1 MIIKKTLN
9 KKFDLVV
16 IGAGSGGLAA
26 AKRAARHGA
35 KVCIVEGDK
44 IGGTCVI
51 RGCVPKK
58 LMVYAANSR
67 KNILNSKGYGLSSE
81 KLSFDS
87 KVLLK
92 SIKNEVNRLSELHL
106 NALEKLKITTI
117 RGWGRFKNKDHLDII
132 DIDKKSVLDTVNAE
146 KFLISVGGKPI
157 KLNIP
162 GSEFSWSSNEIF
174 ELEELPKSIL
184 IIGGGYIA
192 CEFACI
198 FNNLGINVTQLLRSN
213 NLLNGFDLD
222 LSSSLRETMISSGI
236 TLIFNDELLKIEKKE
251 KKIFDFIL
259 KSGQKCDAE
268 SFLYAI
274 GREPNLDLIN
284 IQELDLKMNGKF
296 IEVNEINQTNKS
308 NIFAIGDVIDKPNLT
323 PVAIEQGRVF
333 ADNFYG
339 NLNRSIN
346 YEYIPKAVFSNPEI
360 ATVGLTEK
368 EANNMFGEKNI
379 EIFKCKFKPM
389 SNTFK
394 NINSKCLLKLVVNKS
409 NDKVIGCHM
418 FGESSAEIIQMASIS
433 LSMGVTK
440 EQFNSTMA
448 LHPTISEEYVTMY

>member
-1 MIIKKTLN
+1 MN
-9 KKFDLVV
+9 KKFDLIV

-26 AKRAARHGA
+26 AKRAAKYGA

-58 LMVYAANSR
+58 LMVYAANAR
-67 KNILNSKGYGLSSE
+67 KNIINSKGYGLTHE

-87 KVLLK
+87 KFLLK
-92 SIKNEVNRLSELHL
+92 SIRNEVDRLSEMHL
-106 NALEKLKITTI
+106 NALEKLKINTFK
-117 RGWGRFKNKDHLDII
+117 GWGRFKNKDQLDII
-132 DIDKKSVLDTVNAE
+132 SPDKKSLLNTISAE

-157 KLNIP
+157 KLKIP

-174 ELEELPKSIL
+174 ELEKLPESIL

-198 FNNLGINVTQLLRSN
+198 LNNLGINVTQLLRSN
-213 NLLNGFDLD
+213 NLLNGFDFD
-222 LSSSLRETMISSGI
+222 LSSSLKETMLTSGI
-236 TLIFNDELLKIEKKE
+236 RLIFNDELLNVEKRE
-251 KKIFDFIL
+251 KSFDFIL
-259 KSGQKCDAE
+259 KSGQKCNSE

-274 GREPNLDLIN
+274 GREPNLDSLN
-284 IQELDLKMNGKF
+284 IQELQLKMNGKF
-296 IEVNEINQTNKS
+296 IKVNELNQTNQS

-339 NLNRSIN
+339 NLQRSIN

-368 EANNMFGEKNI
+368 EANNIYGAENI

-394 NINSKCLLKLVVNKS
+394 NVNAKCLLKLVVNKS

-433 LSMGVTK
+433 ISMGVTK
-440 EQFNSTMA
+440 KQFDSTMA

>member
-9 KKFDLVV
+9 KKFDLAV

-26 AKRAARHGA
+26 AKRAAKHGA

-67 KNILNSKGYGLSSE
+67 KNILNSKGYGLSHE

-132 DIDKKSVLDTVNAE
+132 DCDKKSVLDTISAE

-174 ELEELPKSIL
+174 ELEQLPESIL

-213 NLLNGFDLD
+213 NLLNDFDFD
-222 LSSSLRETMISSGI
+222 LSSSLKETMTSSGI
-236 TLIFNDELLKIEKKE
+236 RLIFNDELLKIEKKE
-251 KKIFDFIL
+251 KFFDFTL

-274 GREPNLDLIN
+274 GREPNLDMI
-284 IQELDLKMNGKF
+284 
-296 IEVNEINQTNKS
+296 
-308 NIFAIGDVIDKPNLT
+308 
-323 PVAIEQGRVF
+323 
-333 ADNFYG
+333 
-339 NLNRSIN
+339 
-346 YEYIPKAVFSNPEI
+346 
-360 ATVGLTEK
+360 
-368 EANNMFGEKNI
+368 
-379 EIFKCKFKPM
+379 
-389 SNTFK
+389 
-394 NINSKCLLKLVVNKS
+394 CLLYTS
-409 NDKVIGCHM
+409 PSPRDWTISRM
-418 FGESSAEIIQMASIS
+418 PSSA
-433 LSMGVTK
+433 
-440 EQFNSTMA
+440 
-448 LHPTISEEYVTMY
+448 

>member
-9 KKFDLVV
+9 KKFDLIV

-26 AKRAARHGA
+26 AKRAAKYGA
-35 KVCIVEGDK
+35 NVCIVEGDK

-58 LMVYAANSR
+58 LMVYAATSR
-67 KNILNSKGYGLSSE
+67 KNIINSKGYGLSHD

-87 KVLLK
+87 KFLLE
-92 SIKNEVNRLSELHL
+92 SIRNEVDRLSDLHF
-106 NALEKLKITTI
+106 NALEKLKINI
-117 RGWGRFKNKDHLDII
+117 YEGWGRFKNNNQLDIVAP
-132 DIDKKSVLDTVNAE
+132 DKKSVIETISSE

-162 GSEFSWSSNEIF
+162 GSEFSWSSNDIF
-174 ELEELPKSIL
+174 ELDKLPKSIL

-198 FNNLGINVTQLLRSN
+198 FNNLGIHVTQLLRSN

-222 LSSSLRETMISSGI
+222 LSSSLKETMKSSGI
-236 TLIFNDELLKIEKKE
+236 KLIFNDELLKIEKRE
-251 KKIFDFIL
+251 KFFDLIL
-259 KSGQKCDAE
+259 KSGQKCIAE

-274 GREPNLDLIN
+274 GREPNLDSLN
-284 IQELDLKMNGKF
+284 IQELKLKMKGKF
-296 IEVNEINQTNKS
+296 IEVNEFNQTNHS
-308 NIFAIGDVIDKPNLT
+308 NIFAIGDVIDRPNLT

-339 NLNRSIN
+339 NLKRSIN

-360 ATVGLTEK
+360 ATVGFTEK
-368 EANNMFGEKNI
+368 EANNLYGEENI
-379 EIFKCKFKPM
+379 EIYKCKFKPM
-389 SNTFK
+389 SNTLK
-394 NINSKCLLKLVVNKS
+394 NINSKCLLKLVVNKL

-418 FGESSAEIIQMASIS
+418 FGESSAEIIQMASIA
-433 LSMGVTK
+433 LNMGVTK
-440 EQFNSTMA
+440 KQFDSTMA

>member
-1 MIIKKTLN
+1 MN
-9 KKFDLVV
+9 KNFDLIV

-26 AKRAARHGA
+26 AKRAAKYGA
-35 KVCIVEGDK
+35 KVCILEGDK

-67 KNILNSKGYGLSSE
+67 QNILNSKGYGLTHE

-87 KVLLK
+87 KFLLK
-92 SIKNEVNRLSELHL
+92 SIRNEVNRLSELHF
-106 NALEKLKITTI
+106 NALEKLKINTLK
-117 RGWGRFKNKDHLDII
+117 GWGRFKNKDQLDVIAP
-132 DIDKKSVLDTVNAE
+132 DKKSVLETISAE
-146 KFLISVGGKPI
+146 KFLIAVGGKPI

-162 GSEFSWSSNEIF
+162 GSNFSWSSNEIF
-174 ELEELPKSIL
+174 ELEKLPESIL

-198 FNNLGINVTQLLRSN
+198 FNNLGIHVTQLLRSN
-213 NLLNGFDLD
+213 NLLNGFDFD
-222 LSSSLRETMISSGI
+222 LSSSLKETMISSGI
-236 TLIFNDELLKIEKKE
+236 RLIFDDELLMIEKKE
-251 KKIFDFIL
+251 KSFDFIL
-259 KSGQKCDAE
+259 KSGQKCNAQ

-274 GREPNLDLIN
+274 GREPNLDFLN
-284 IQELDLKMNGKF
+284 IQELGLKMNGKF
-296 IEVNEINQTNKS
+296 IEVNELNQTNQS

-333 ADNFYG
+333 SDNFYG
-339 NLNRSIN
+339 NINRLIN

-368 EANNMFGEKNI
+368 EANNIYGEENI

-389 SNTFK
+389 SNTLK
-394 NINSKCLLKLVVNKS
+394 NINTKCLLKLVVNKL

-418 FGESSAEIIQMASIS
+418 FGESSSEIIQMASIS
-433 LSMGVTK
+433 ISMGVTK
-440 EQFNSTMA
+440 KQFDSTMA

>member
-1 MIIKKTLN
+1 LN
-9 KKFDLVV
+9 NRFDLIVV
-16 IGAGSGGLAA
+16 GAGSGGLAA
-26 AKRAARHGA
+26 AKRAAKYGA

-67 KNILNSKGYGLSSE
+67 KNIINSKGYGLTYE

-87 KVLLK
+87 KFLLK
-92 SIKNEVNRLSELHL
+92 SIRNEVDRLSEFHF
-106 NALEKLKITTI
+106 NALDKLKINLI
-117 RGWGRFKNKDHLDII
+117 KGWGRFKNKHQLDVIA
-132 DIDKKSVLDTVNAE
+132 LDRNSILETISAE

-174 ELEELPKSIL
+174 ELENLPESIL

-213 NLLNGFDLD
+213 NLLNGFDFD
-222 LSSSLRETMISSGI
+222 LSSSLKEAMISSGI
-236 TLIFNDELLKIEKKE
+236 KLIFNDELLKIEKKE
-251 KKIFDFIL
+251 KFFDFIL
-259 KSGQKCDAE
+259 KSGQKFNAE

-274 GREPNLDLIN
+274 GREPNLDSLN
-284 IQELDLKMNGKF
+284 IQELELKMNGKF
-296 IEVNEINQTNKS
+296 IEVNELNQTNQP

-333 ADNFYG
+333 SDNFYG
-339 NLNRSIN
+339 NLRRSIN

-368 EANNMFGEKNI
+368 QAISRYGEENI

-394 NINSKCLLKLVVNKS
+394 NINSKCLLKLLVNKS

-440 EQFNSTMA
+440 KQFDSTMA

>member
-1 MIIKKTLN
+1 MN
-9 KKFDLVV
+9 KKFDLIV

-26 AKRAARHGA
+26 AKRAAKYGA
-35 KVCIVEGDK
+35 KVCIIEGDK

-67 KNILNSKGYGLSSE
+67 KNILNSNGYGLTHE
-81 KLSFDS
+81 QLSFNS
-87 KVLLK
+87 KYLLK
-92 SIKNEVNRLSELHL
+92 SIRNEVDRLSELHL
-106 NALEKLKITTI
+106 NALEKLNISIFK
-117 RGWGRFKNKDHLDII
+117 GWGRFKNKNELDVITS
-132 DIDKKSVLDTVNAE
+132 DKKNILKTISGE

-162 GSEFSWSSNEIF
+162 GSEFSWSSNDIF
-174 ELEELPKSIL
+174 ELEKLPKSIL

-222 LSSSLRETMISSGI
+222 LSSSLKETMKSSGVR
-236 TLIFNDELLKIEKKE
+236 LIFNDELIKIQKKE
-251 KKIFDFIL
+251 EFFDFIL
-259 KSGQKCDAE
+259 NSGQKFNAE
-268 SFLYAI
+268 SSLYAI
-274 GREPNLDLIN
+274 GREPNLDSLN
-284 IQELDLKMNGKF
+284 IQELKLKMNGKF
-296 IEVNEINQTNKS
+296 IEVNEFNQTNQS
-308 NIFAIGDVIDKPNLT
+308 NIFAIGDVVDRPNLT

-339 NLNRSIN
+339 NLKRSIN
-346 YEYIPKAVFSNPEI
+346 FEYIPKAVFSNPEI

-368 EANNMFGEKNI
+368 EANNLYGSENI
-379 EIFKCKFKPM
+379 KIFKCKFKPM
-389 SNTFK
+389 SDTFK

-418 FGESSAEIIQMASIS
+418 FGESSAEIIQMASIA
-433 LSMGVTK
+433 LNMGVTK
-440 EQFNSTMA
+440 KQFDSTMA

>member
-9 KKFDLVV
+9 KNFDLVV

-26 AKRAARHGA
+26 AKRAAKYGA

-67 KNILNSKGYGLSSE
+67 KNIIDSKGYGLSHE

-87 KVLLK
+87 KFLLK
-92 SIKNEVNRLSELHL
+92 SIKTEVGRLSDLHL
-106 NALEKLKITTI
+106 NALEKLKINI
-117 RGWGRFKNKDHLDII
+117 CRGWGRFKNKNQLDII
-132 DIDKKSVLDTVNAE
+132 APDKKSVLETISAE

-174 ELEELPKSIL
+174 ELEKLPESIL

-222 LSSSLRETMISSGI
+222 LSSSLKETMTSEGI
-236 TLIFNDELLKIEKKE
+236 RLIFNDELANIEKKE
-251 KKIFDFIL
+251 KFFDFIL
-259 KSGQKCDAE
+259 KSGKKCNAE
-268 SFLYAI
+268 NFLYAI
-274 GREPNLDLIN
+274 GREPNLDSLN
-284 IQELDLKMNGKF
+284 IQELELNMNGKF
-296 IEVNEINQTNKS
+296 IEVNELNQTNKS
-308 NIFAIGDVIDKPNLT
+308 NIYAIGDVIDKPNLT
-323 PVAIEQGRVF
+323 PVAIEQGRIF
-333 ADNFYG
+333 SDNNYG

-368 EANNMFGEKNI
+368 EASNTYGEKNI
-379 EIFKCKFKPM
+379 EIFKCRFKPM

-394 NINSKCLLKLVVNKS
+394 NIDSKCLLKIVVNKS
-409 NDKVIGCHM
+409 TDKVIGCHM

-433 LSMGVTK
+433 ISMGVTK
-440 EQFNSTMA
+440 KQFNSTMA

>member
-9 KKFDLVV
+9 KNFDLIV

-26 AKRAARHGA
+26 AKRAAKYGA
-35 KVCIVEGDK
+35 KVGIVEGDK

-58 LMVYAANSR
+58 LMVYASNSR
-67 KNILNSKGYGLSSE
+67 KNILNSKGYGLSHE

-87 KVLLK
+87 KFLLK
-92 SIKNEVNRLSELHL
+92 SIRNEVDRLSELHL
-106 NALEKLKITTI
+106 CALEKFNIKIYK
-117 RGWGRFKNKDHLDII
+117 GWGRFKNKNQLDVLTS
-132 DIDKKSVLDTVNAE
+132 DKKNVLETISAD

-174 ELEELPKSIL
+174 ELEKLPKSIL

-198 FNNLGINVTQLLRSN
+198 LNNLGIDVTQLVRSN
-213 NLLNGFDLD
+213 NLLNSFDLD
-222 LSSSLRETMISSGI
+222 LSTSLNEAMKSSGI
-236 TLIFNDELLKIEKKE
+236 KLINNDELLKIEKKE
-251 KKIFDFIL
+251 KSFDFIL
-259 KSGQKCDAE
+259 KSGQKLNEE

-274 GREPNLDLIN
+274 GREPNLDSLN
-284 IQELDLKMNGKF
+284 IKELNLKMNGKF
-296 IEVNEINQTNKS
+296 IEVNKFNQTNQS

-333 ADNFYG
+333 SDNFYG
-339 NLNRSIN
+339 NLKRSIN
-346 YEYIPKAVFSNPEI
+346 YKYIPKAVFSDPEI

-368 EANNMFGEKNI
+368 EAKDIYGGENI
-379 EIFKCKFKPM
+379 KVFKCKFKPM

-394 NINSKCLLKLVVNKS
+394 NTNSKCLLKLVVNKL

-418 FGESSAEIIQMASIS
+418 FGETSAEIIQMASIS

-440 EQFNSTMA
+440 KQFDSTMA

>member
-9 KKFDLVV
+9 KNFDLIV

-26 AKRAARHGA
+26 AKRAAKHGA

-67 KNILNSKGYGLSSE
+67 KNIINSKGYGLSHD

-87 KVLLK
+87 RLLLE
-92 SIKNEVNRLSELHL
+92 SIRNEVNRLSELHF
-106 NALEKLKITTI
+106 NALKNLKINI
-117 RGWGRFKNKDHLDII
+117 FDGWGRFKNNNQLDIVAP
-132 DIDKKSVLDTVNAE
+132 DKKSVLETISSD

-162 GSEFSWSSNEIF
+162 GSEFSWSSNDIF
-174 ELEELPKSIL
+174 ELDKLPKSIL

-198 FNNLGINVTQLLRSN
+198 FNNLGIHVTQLLRSN

-222 LSSSLRETMISSGI
+222 LSSSLKETMKSSGI
-236 TLIFNDELLKIEKKE
+236 RLVFNDELLKIEKKE
-251 KKIFDFIL
+251 KCFDFIL
-259 KSGQKCDAE
+259 KSGKKFNAE

-274 GREPNLDLIN
+274 GREPNLDFLN
-284 IQELDLKMNGKF
+284 IQELKLKMNGKF
-296 IEVNEINQTNKS
+296 IKVNEFNQTNQS
-308 NIFAIGDVIDKPNLT
+308 NIFAIGDVIDRPNLT

-339 NLNRSIN
+339 NLTRSIN
-346 YEYIPKAVFSNPEI
+346 YKYIPKAVFSNPEI

-368 EANNMFGEKNI
+368 EAKNTYGEENI
-379 EIFKCKFKPM
+379 KIFKCKFKPM

-394 NINSKCLLKLVVNKS
+394 NINSKCLLKLVVNKL
-409 NDKVIGCHM
+409 NDQVIGCHM
-418 FGESSAEIIQMASIS
+418 FGESSAEIVQMASIS

-440 EQFNSTMA
+440 KQFDSTMA

>member
-9 KKFDLVV
+9 KHFDLIV

-26 AKRAARHGA
+26 AKRAAKYGA
-35 KVCIVEGDK
+35 EVCIVEGDK

-58 LMVYAANSR
+58 LMVYASNSR
-67 KNILNSKGYGLSSE
+67 KNILNSKGYGFTHE

-87 KVLLK
+87 KFLLK
-92 SIKNEVNRLSELHL
+92 SIRNEVNRLSDLHL
-106 NALEKLKITTI
+106 NALEKLKIKI
-117 RGWGRFKNKDHLDII
+117 FNGWGRFKNKNQLDVISS
-132 DIDKKSVLDTVNAE
+132 DKKNVLETISAE

-162 GSEFSWSSNEIF
+162 GSEFSWCSNDIF

-192 CEFACI
+192 CEFASI
-198 FNNLGINVTQLLRSN
+198 FNNLGIHVTQIVRSN

-222 LSSSLRETMISSGI
+222 LSSSLKETMKSSGI
-236 TLIFNDELLKIEKKE
+236 RLIFNDELLKIEKKE
-251 KKIFDFIL
+251 KSFDFIL
-259 KSGQKCDAE
+259 KSGQKCNE
-268 SFLYAI
+268 VSFLYAI
-274 GREPNLDLIN
+274 GRDPNLDSLN
-284 IQELDLKMNGKF
+284 IQDLNLKMNGKF
-296 IEVNEINQTNKS
+296 IDVNQFYQTNQS
-308 NIFAIGDVIDKPNLT
+308 NIFAIGDVIDRPNLT

-339 NLNRSIN
+339 DINRSID

-360 ATVGLTEK
+360 ASVGLTEK
-368 EANNMFGEKNI
+368 EANNIFGDENI
-379 EIFKCKFKPM
+379 KIFKCKFKPM

-409 NDKVIGCHM
+409 NNKVIGCHM

-433 LSMGVTK
+433 ISMGVTK
-440 EQFNSTMA
+440 KQFDSTMA

>member
-1 MIIKKTLN
+1 LI
-9 KKFDLVV
+9 KKFDLIV

-26 AKRAARHGA
+26 AKRAAKYGA

-67 KNILNSKGYGLSSE
+67 NNILNSKGYGLNYE

-87 KVLLK
+87 KFLLK
-92 SIKNEVNRLSELHL
+92 SIRDEVDRLSDLHF
-106 NALEKLKITTI
+106 NALEKFKINI
-117 RGWGRFKNKDHLDII
+117 FKGWGRFKNKFHLDII
-132 DIDKKSVLDTVNAE
+132 DPDNKSVLETITAE
-146 KFLISVGGKPI
+146 RFLISVGGKPI

-174 ELEELPKSIL
+174 ELEKLPESVL

-198 FNNLGINVTQLLRSN
+198 FNNLGIHVTQLLRSN
-213 NLLNGFDLD
+213 NLLNGFDID
-222 LSSSLRETMISSGI
+222 LSSSLKETMISSGI
-236 TLIFNDELLKIEKKE
+236 KLIFNDELLKIEKKE
-251 KKIFDFIL
+251 KFYDFIL
-259 KSGQKCDAE
+259 KSGQKCKAE

-274 GREPNLDLIN
+274 GREPNLDSLN
-284 IQELDLKMNGKF
+284 IQELELKMNGKF
-296 IEVNEINQTNKS
+296 IKVNAFNQTNQS

-368 EANNMFGEKNI
+368 EAKNLYGEENI

-409 NDKVIGCHM
+409 NDKVTGCHM

-433 LSMGVTK
+433 ISMGVTK
-440 EQFNSTMA
+440 KQFDSTMA

>member
-35 KVCIVEGDK
+35 RVCIVEGDK

-58 LMVYAANSR
+58 LMVYASNSR
-67 KNILNSKGYGLSSE
+67 QNILNSTGYGLTYE

-132 DIDKKSVLDTVNAE
+132 DCDKKSVLDTISAE

-174 ELEELPKSIL
+174 ELEKLPESIL

-198 FNNLGINVTQLLRSN
+198 FNNLGIHVTQLLRSN

-222 LSSSLRETMISSGI
+222 LSSSLKETMKSSGVR
-236 TLIFNDELLKIEKKE
+236 LIFNDELIKIQKKE
-251 KKIFDFIL
+251 EFFDFIL
-259 KSGQKCDAE
+259 NSGQKCNAE

-284 IQELDLKMNGKF
+284 IQELDLKMN
-296 IEVNEINQTNKS
+296 
-308 NIFAIGDVIDKPNLT
+308 PLT
-323 PVAIEQGRVF
+323 AR
-333 ADNFYG
+333 
-339 NLNRSIN
+339 
-346 YEYIPKAVFSNPEI
+346 
-360 ATVGLTEK
+360 
-368 EANNMFGEKNI
+368 
-379 EIFKCKFKPM
+379 
-389 SNTFK
+389 
-394 NINSKCLLKLVVNKS
+394 
-409 NDKVIGCHM
+409 
-418 FGESSAEIIQMASIS
+418 
-433 LSMGVTK
+433 
-440 EQFNSTMA
+440 
-448 LHPTISEEYVTMY
+448 

>member
-1 MIIKKTLN
+1 MN
-9 KKFDLVV
+9 KKFDLIV

-26 AKRAARHGA
+26 AKRAAKYGA

-67 KNILNSKGYGLSSE
+67 KNILNSKGYGLSHE

-87 KVLLK
+87 KFLLK
-92 SIKNEVNRLSELHL
+92 SVRNEVDRLSELHF
-106 NALEKLKITTI
+106 NALEKLKISI
-117 RGWGRFKNKDHLDII
+117 YKGWGRFKNKNQLEVIAPDN
-132 DIDKKSVLDTVNAE
+132 KSVIETISAE

-162 GSEFSWSSNEIF
+162 GSEFSWSSNQIF
-174 ELEELPKSIL
+174 ELEKLPKSIL

-213 NLLNGFDLD
+213 NILNGFDLD
-222 LSSSLRETMISSGI
+222 LSSSLKETMKSSGI
-236 TLIFNDELLKIEKKE
+236 RLIFNDELLKIERKE
-251 KKIFDFIL
+251 KSFDFIL
-259 KSGQKCDAE
+259 KSGQKFNEE
-268 SFLYAI
+268 SFLSAI
-274 GREPNLDLIN
+274 GREPNLDSLN
-284 IQELDLKMNGKF
+284 IKELKLKMNGKF
-296 IEVNEINQTNKS
+296 IQVNQFNQTNQS
-308 NIFAIGDVIDKPNLT
+308 NIYAIGDVINRPNLT

-339 NLNRSIN
+339 NLNRTID

-360 ATVGLTEK
+360 ATVGLTEE
-368 EANNMFGEKNI
+368 EANNIHGDENI
-379 EIFKCKFKPM
+379 KIFKCKFKPM

-394 NINSKCLLKLVVNKS
+394 NINSKCLLKLVVNKL
-409 NDKVIGCHM
+409 NNRVIGCHM

-433 LSMGVTK
+433 LSIGVTK
-440 EQFNSTMA
+440 EQFDSTMA

>member
-9 KKFDLVV
+9 KEFDLIV

-26 AKRAARHGA
+26 AKRAAKYGA

-58 LMVYAANSR
+58 LMVYAATSR
-67 KNILNSKGYGLSSE
+67 QNIINSKGYGLSYD
-81 KLSFDS
+81 KFSFDS
-87 KVLLK
+87 KFLLE
-92 SIKNEVNRLSELHL
+92 SIRDEVDRLSNLHF
-106 NALEKLKITTI
+106 NALKKLQINI
-117 RGWGRFKNKDHLDII
+117 FEGWGRFKNNNQLDIVAP
-132 DIDKKSVLDTVNAE
+132 DKKSVIETISSE

-162 GSEFSWSSNEIF
+162 GSEFSWSSNDIF
-174 ELEELPKSIL
+174 ELDKLPKSIL

-198 FNNLGINVTQLLRSN
+198 FNNLGIHVTQLLRSN

-222 LSSSLRETMISSGI
+222 LSSSLKETMKSSGI
-236 TLIFNDELLKIEKKE
+236 RLVINDELLKIEKKE
-251 KKIFDFIL
+251 KCFDFTL
-259 KSGQKCDAE
+259 KSGQKCNAE
-268 SFLYAI
+268 SFLCAI
-274 GREPNLDLIN
+274 GREPNLDSLN
-284 IQELDLKMNGKF
+284 LQELKLKMNGKF
-296 IEVNEINQTNKS
+296 IKVNEFNQTNQS
-308 NIFAIGDVIDKPNLT
+308 NIFAIGDVIDRPNLT

-339 NLNRSIN
+339 NLTRSIN
-346 YEYIPKAVFSNPEI
+346 YKYIPKAVFSNPEI

-368 EANNMFGEKNI
+368 EANNIYGEKNI